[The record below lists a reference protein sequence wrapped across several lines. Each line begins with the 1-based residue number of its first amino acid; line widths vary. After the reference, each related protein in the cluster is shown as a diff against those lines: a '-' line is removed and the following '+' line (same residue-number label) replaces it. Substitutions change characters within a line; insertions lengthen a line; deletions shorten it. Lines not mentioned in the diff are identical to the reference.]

1 MRKMKRAVAGVLAAA
16 LMLSVAA
23 GCSSTQSASTSSATN
38 VYVGHSQGFG
48 GEVTA
53 NVTVDESG
61 KVVGLEVSAEDET
74 PTVGGQAVEPMT
86 KAILDAGGIDGVDGV
101 TGATITSTAILNA
114 VKDALTQAG
123 VLDASS
129 GEISYTAGTYTGEAN
144 GRAGVVTV
152 NVTVNDKE
160 ILSIDV
166 TENPDTAG
174 ISDRA
179 VEQIPDSII
188 QSQSLGVDAVAGAT
202 MTSRGIINA
211 VADALGKSGV
221 DLDALRAVPVNYEP
235 MATDDL
241 TTNVVVVGGGM
252 AGMISALAAAEKG
265 ADVILIDKM
274 SFLGGNLLLAGG
286 GLGTVGAETVD
297 ENDDLQRTLDYFK
310 EVNETSERQP
320 DYDFIEKMLPE
331 TGRAIDWLTNDFGLE
346 HTSTDC
352 GDYVRTNFG
361 GNGAVFTDS
370 LTKLLEKEGVTV
382 LLNTKGEHILME
394 DGKAAGME
402 VSNRSGSYKIYADK
416 VIVATGGASHDW
428 DRMVEANPELET
440 IDFYDEAAVSS
451 TGDGFNMME
460 EIGAQMDVGPYIKS
474 AYPDVSP
481 VFAYTYANSPTQ
493 QNELV
498 VNADGERVANE
509 SPYNQMYFNKQML
522 RQASSAYY
530 AIFDESK
537 MADYFL
543 SDVQKLVERDDNTIV
558 VKADTLEE
566 LAKKMDVDAD
576 TLRATFDHYQEMCK
590 NGVDDAFGKDASH
603 LIAYED
609 GPLYAVRVYPASWG
623 TIGGCVTNDNFQVL
637 NENGDVIDNLF
648 AVGEMSTARLFGDY
662 YFGGFSLGFYT
673 AAGHIAAETAVAE
686 LGL

>member
-1 MRKMKRAVAGVLAAA
+1 MRKMKRVLAGALAAA
-16 LMLSVAA
+16 IMVSVV
-23 GCSSTQSASTSSATN
+23 GCSSASSTQTAAT
-38 VYVGHSQGFG
+38 VSQYVGHGQGFG

-53 NVTVDESG
+53 NVSVDDSG
-61 KVVGLEVSAEDET
+61 KVVALEVTAEDET
-74 PTVGGQAVEPMT
+74 PAVGGQAVEPMT
-86 KAILDAGGIDGVDGV
+86 NAILEAGGIDGVDAV
-101 TGATITSTAILNA
+101 AGATITSTAILNA

-123 VLDASS
+123 VLAASS

-144 GRAGVVTV
+144 GRAGMVKVSVTV
-152 NVTVNDKE
+152 SDSE
-160 ILSIDV
+160 IQSIEV

-174 ISDRA
+174 ISDKA
-179 VEQIPDSII
+179 VEQIPDSILK
-188 QSQSLGVDAVAGAT
+188 SQSLGVDAVAGAT
-202 MTSRGIINA
+202 MTSHGIINA
-211 VADALGKSGV
+211 VANALEGSGV
-221 DLDALRAVPVNYEP
+221 DLDALRAVPVTYEP
-235 MATDDL
+235 MATEDL
-241 TTNVVVVGGGM
+241 STNIVVVGGGM
-252 AGMISALAAAEKG
+252 AGMISALSAAEQG

-346 HTSTDC
+346 HTSTDR

-370 LTKLLEKEGVTV
+370 LVKLLEEQGVKV

-394 DGKAAGME
+394 DGKAVGME
-402 VSNRSGSYKIYADK
+402 VSNRDGSYKIMADK
-416 VIVATGGASHDW
+416 VIVATGGASRDW
-428 DRMVEANPELET
+428 DRMVAANPELET
-440 IDFYDEAAVSS
+440 IDFYEEAAVSS

-474 AYPDVSP
+474 AYPDISP

-498 VNADGERVANE
+498 VDTNGQRVANE
-509 SPYNQMYFNKQML
+509 APYNQMYFNKQML
-522 RQASSAYY
+522 REASPAYY

-543 SDVQKLVERDDNTIV
+543 ADVQKLVERDDNTIV

-576 TLRATFDHYQEMCK
+576 TLRATFDHYQEMCA
-590 NGVDDAFGKDASH
+590 NGVDDEFGKDASH

-623 TIGGCVTNDNFQVL
+623 TIGGCVTNDSFQVL
-637 NENGDVIDNLF
+637 DENGTVIDNLF

>member
-1 MRKMKRAVAGVLAAA
+1 M
-16 LMLSVAA
+16 
-23 GCSSTQSASTSSATN
+23 
-38 VYVGHSQGFG
+38 
-48 GEVTA
+48 
-53 NVTVDESG
+53 
-61 KVVGLEVSAEDET
+61 
-74 PTVGGQAVEPMT
+74 
-86 KAILDAGGIDGVDGV
+86 
-101 TGATITSTAILNA
+101 
-114 VKDALTQAG
+114 
-123 VLDASS
+123 
-129 GEISYTAGTYTGEAN
+129 
-144 GRAGVVTV
+144 
-152 NVTVNDKE
+152 
-160 ILSIDV
+160 

-346 HTSTDC
+346 HTSTDR

-576 TLRATFDHYQEMCK
+576 TLRATFDHYQEVCK

>member
-1 MRKMKRAVAGVLAAA
+1 MATKKRKTTTRRSTSRKKRAEQRLPAGLGTLFAGLLLVGLAFVEGDSVWKTLHQVLFGLFGCGSFVLGAAVCCLAVLYTRGEDLLPHICKLA
-16 LMLSVAA
+16 LGLVFASGTVIVFSDIQPQGLSAFQMVAA
-23 GCSSTQSASTSSATN
+23 CYQNGYQAWLS
-38 VYVGHSQGFG
+38 G
-48 GEVTA
+48 G
-53 NVTVDESG
+53 
-61 KVVGLEVSAEDET
+61 
-74 PTVGGQAVEPMT
+74 
-86 KAILDAGGIDGVDGV
+86 
-101 TGATITSTAILNA
+101 
-114 VKDALTQAG
+114 
-123 VLDASS
+123 
-129 GEISYTAGTYTGEAN
+129 
-144 GRAGVVTV
+144 
-152 NVTVNDKE
+152 
-160 ILSIDV
+160 
-166 TENPDTAG
+166 
-174 ISDRA
+174 
-179 VEQIPDSII
+179 
-188 QSQSLGVDAVAGAT
+188 
-202 MTSRGIINA
+202 
-211 VADALGKSGV
+211 ALG
-221 DLDALRAVPVNYEP
+221 AV
-235 MATDDL
+235 
-241 TTNVVVVGGGM
+241 
-252 AGMISALAAAEKG
+252 
-265 ADVILIDKM
+265 
-274 SFLGGNLLLAGG
+274 LGGNLLLAGG
-286 GLGTVGAETVD
+286 GLGTVGAETVA
-297 ENDDLQRTLDYFK
+297 ENDHLQRTLDYFK

-346 HTSTDC
+346 HTSTDR

-566 LAKKMDVDAD
+566 LAEKIGAANLVVTPRD
-576 TLRATFDHYQEMCK
+576 LRPLSGNVQEWC
-590 NGVDDAFGKDASH
+590 G
-603 LIAYED
+603 
-609 GPLYAVRVYPASWG
+609 
-623 TIGGCVTNDNFQVL
+623 
-637 NENGDVIDNLF
+637 
-648 AVGEMSTARLFGDY
+648 
-662 YFGGFSLGFYT
+662 
-673 AAGHIAAETAVAE
+673 
-686 LGL
+686 